1 MLKKRLIAV
10 IAGLA
15 LLVAV
20 AGSSGLVADAVGL
33 EWTPQTHACGGGGT
47 GGGDC

>member
-15 LLVAV
+15 LLAAV
-20 AGSSGLVADAVGL
+20 TGSSGLVADAVGL
-33 EWTPQTHACGGGGT
+33 DWTPQTHACGAGGS
-47 GGGDC
+47 GGEC